1 MYGCPFFKFSISLL
15 EFCFLTCYLRLGPW
29 NRALACVCV
38 FRFGKSFASNCYM
51 TFMGSNLDSPSQ
63 TLTLLPDQRVA
74 QGYLLRNSWTN
85 CVEFWILIPNWKYGA
100 GRGPQDPGQV
110 SKQGGALETASA
122 SRYSTGLGATGT
134 YSLFTLKTGWRRI
147 FGATMHAPA
156 CGAVQGLLGRTG
168 NCTRE
173 EQ

>member
-63 TLTLLPDQRVA
+63 TLTLLPDQR
-74 QGYLLRNSWTN
+74 RS
-85 CVEFWILIPNWKYGA
+85 C
-100 GRGPQDPGQV
+100 
-110 SKQGGALETASA
+110 
-122 SRYSTGLGATGT
+122 TGLSAPKFLNKLCGVLNSHPQLEIWCRARPTGPRPRRQA
-134 YSLFTLKTGWRRI
+134 GWCPRDC
-147 FGATMHAPA
+147 FGVTVLNWTRSDGHIQPFHAQNWLAPHIWRNHA
-156 CGAVQGLLGRTG
+156 CARLRSSAGPPWPHRKLHT
-168 NCTRE
+168 
-173 EQ
+173 